1 MGGTGLFGE
10 GIGCDG
16 KGVRAGVASCAVRA
30 GPSLCGCFYNRRAGL
45 ARVVMEARG
54 IAMTLTWALPLL
66 LLLPTLGVVAIALG
80 SDPRRTAI
88 GVSLLNFIPAF
99 LVSGVVLRQGE
110 ILFGPEVSSLREV
123 FPVQFR
129 LGCDGLSLPLLW
141 LTLVVTLAAMGV
153 ARAQVKRSK
162 EYFICLLLVGLG
174 GLGAFLSVDL
184 FYFFSFH
191 EIALIPSFL
200 LIGIWGQGDRTG
212 AAWRMTIYLMLGSL
226 LLLLGLLGLVFAVP
240 EISRTLDWRVLTETL
255 KAQPLGVK
263 HQTILAALLLVGFG
277 TLVSLVP
284 FHSWAPGGY
293 ASAPAPAAMLH
304 AGVLKKFGLY
314 GLLRLALTMTPL
326 GWKEISWVVGLMLAG
341 NILYL
346 GLASLAQR
354 DFRWLLGFS
363 SAMHMGTLFLG
374 LIGGTVLGLGGALV
388 LMVGHGLSAALG
400 FAVAGEIGH
409 RTGTTWMQDLGGL
422 AKKAPKLWFYLM
434 IAGMASIGLPGMAN
448 FAGEIMIFFGAWSSH
463 PILVGIAAWGVVLSS
478 VAMLRAIRSISSGP
492 VSVAMTTQQT
502 SDLQGA
508 SEVWP
513 FAFLTVLLFAVG
525 FIPNLILGP
534 ARPILERLI
543 QP

>member
-1 MGGTGLFGE
+1 MDLKF
-10 GIGCDG
+10 
-16 KGVRAGVASCAVRA
+16 
-30 GPSLCGCFYNRRAGL
+30 PLCVKY
-45 ARVVMEARG
+45 
-54 IAMTLTWALPLL
+54 
-66 LLLPTLGVVAIALG
+66 
-80 SDPRRTAI
+80 
-88 GVSLLNFIPAF
+88 
-99 LVSGVVLRQGE
+99 
-110 ILFGPEVSSLREV
+110 
-123 FPVQFR
+123 FPIQFR

-191 EIALIPSFL
+191 EVALIPSFL

-502 SDLQGA
+502 SDLQGT

-513 FAFLTVLLFAVG
+513 FAFLTVLLFVVG

>member
-1 MGGTGLFGE
+1 
-10 GIGCDG
+10 
-16 KGVRAGVASCAVRA
+16 
-30 GPSLCGCFYNRRAGL
+30 
-45 ARVVMEARG
+45 MEARG
-54 IAMTLTWALPLL
+54 VAMTLTWALPLL

-80 SDPRRTAI
+80 SDPRKTAL

-99 LVSGVVLRQGE
+99 LVSGVVLREGE
-110 ILFGPEVSSLREV
+110 ILFGPEVSTLREV
-123 FPVQFR
+123 FPIQFR

-153 ARAQVKRSK
+153 ARAEVKRSK

-191 EIALIPSFL
+191 EVALIPSFL

-263 HQTILAALLLVGFG
+263 HQTILAALLLIGFG

-314 GLLRLALTMTPL
+314 GLLRLALSMTPL

-346 GLASLAQR
+346 GMASLAQR

-448 FAGEIMIFFGAWSSH
+448 FAGEIMIFFGAWSTH

-492 VSVAMTTQQT
+492 VSAAMTAQQT

-508 SEVWP
+508 REVWP
-513 FAFLTVLLFAVG
+513 YTLLTILLFAVG
-525 FIPNLILGP
+525 FIPNLVLGP
-534 ARPILERLI
+534 ARPVLERLI